1 MGNRQARGARA
12 RRQRAHSSPSKMGQG
27 KGAAPTETGGTPAP
41 EGAPAGGMPWFDAF
55 VDNPALPGN
64 VCGSKDLGASE
75 GALCFDA
82 ACALPTAA
90 SFSCKAVDEP
100 TV

>member
-1 MGNRQARGARA
+1 MAGALQPPEAAGAELAQQLVQQAYDYYT
-12 RRQRAHSSPSKMGQG
+12 Q
-27 KGAAPTETGGTPAP
+27 PAP
-41 EGAPAGGMPWFDAF
+41 EGAPPGGMPWFDAF

-82 ACALPTAA
+82 ACALPPAA
-90 SFSCKAVDEP
+90 SFSCKAVEEP
-100 TV
+100 IV

>member
-1 MGNRQARGARA
+1 MCPRFAAQASRC
-12 RRQRAHSSPSKMGQG
+12 
-27 KGAAPTETGGTPAP
+27 

-90 SFSCKAVDEP
+90 SFSCKAVDEQP
-100 TV
+100 IV